1 MKPSQLKTIFFI
13 PITLVTAMVLQSC
26 STMDQSLTLTLPNN
40 DLAIVQQIP
49 ANQKGREENSLYLPP
64 RSIRKAEFNTPA
76 LTELIDRMYRTM
88 VQKAGVG
95 IAANQ
100 IGKRLQVFIIEAQ
113 SDNPRYK
120 VLGAVPKQV
129 FINPLITKV
138 SAQKKNFWHGCL
150 SAEGAHRG
158 NVATYEWLEYQCQ
171 NEQGALITGRLEG
184 FAAVIFQHEFK
195 HLMNGTYL
203 DVAQQCLSKEA
214 LDGAIERN
222 ETPFFDTAPDTLP
235 LLIQGYSI
243 GDTLE
248 QYHAKK

>member
-1 MKPSQLKTIFFI
+1 MKSYHLKNNFFI
-13 PITLVTAMVLQSC
+13 PIILVTALVLQSC
-26 STMDQSLTLTLPNN
+26 STMDQSLTLALPKN
-40 DLAIVQQIP
+40 DLAVVQQIP
-49 ANQKGREENSLYLPP
+49 ADQKGREANPLYLPP
-64 RSIRKAEFNTPA
+64 RSIRATEFNSPE
-76 LTELIDRMYRTM
+76 LQELIDRMYRTM
-88 VQKAGVG
+88 VQKSGVG

-129 FINPLITKV
+129 FINPIITKV
-138 SAQKKNFWHGCL
+138 SSQKKNFWHGCL
-150 SAEGAHRG
+150 SAEGANRG
-158 NVATYEWLEYQCQ
+158 NVATYEWIEYQCQ
-171 NEQGALITGRLEG
+171 NEKGALIKGRLEG
-184 FAAVIFQHEFK
+184 FASVIFQHEFR

-203 DVAQQCLSKEA
+203 DVAKQCLSKEA
-214 LDGAIERN
+214 LDLAIERN

-248 QYHAKK
+248 QYHATK